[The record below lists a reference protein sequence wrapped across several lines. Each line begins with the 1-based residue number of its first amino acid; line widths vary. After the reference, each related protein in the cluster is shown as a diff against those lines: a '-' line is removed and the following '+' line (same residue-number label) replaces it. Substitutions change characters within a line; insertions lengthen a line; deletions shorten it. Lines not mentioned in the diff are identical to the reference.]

1 LSKFRRYALI
11 AVGVIAV
18 FLLVRAAFVSDFF
31 TGVNNK
37 VSGWVSA
44 VLNVPERRLLTNLQ
58 DRFLRN
64 NMSLQPHQ
72 TDYVYKVTGS
82 IDSVKV
88 FYQLYCVKGDKNPYL
103 FGNNLMKFCSD
114 IQISKVL
121 EFK

>member
-11 AVGVIAV
+11 VVGVIAV
-18 FLLVRAAFVSDFF
+18 FLLVRAAITSDFF

-72 TDYVYKVTGS
+72 TDYVYQITGS
-82 IDSVKV
+82 ADSVKV
-88 FYQLYCVKGDKNPYL
+88 FYQLYCIQGDKNPYL

-114 IQISKVL
+114 IQMSKVL
-121 EFK
+121 EYK